1 MKYLRRLAAFAA
13 KKLIIFT
20 LIACLAFYA
29 FYLAFN
35 YSNAYI
41 IVSEGLQKRVDV
53 CLTREDPTV
62 LNRYFT
68 PEFLD
73 SDPVLAAAFSEA
85 SSYWFYNISSFDY
98 DLKLQN
104 LRWSPFRGTVSCV
117 VTEYVSD
124 INGSVKSEYA
134 STDHPSIEPW
144 KSGRYTVTLIRDSKG
159 WKIAGL
165 KQDQLYKDTES

>member
-13 KKLIIFT
+13 KKLLIFT
-20 LIACLAFYA
+20 LIVCLAVYV

-35 YSNAYI
+35 YSDSYI
-41 IVSEGLQKRVDV
+41 IVSEGLEKRVDV
-53 CLTREDPTV
+53 CLTREDPEV
-62 LNRYFT
+62 LSRYFT
-68 PEFLD
+68 SDFLD
-73 SDPVLAAAFSEA
+73 SDPALKYAFSEA

-98 DLKLQN
+98 KLKLER
-104 LRWSPFRGTVSCV
+104 LRWSPLRGTVSCV

-124 INGSVKSEYA
+124 INGSIKSEYA